1 MLKDEIEE
9 NQGVDIQE
17 KMIAERREWVNQ
29 YKESH
34 NGKIPDDLA
43 EFKNRFDVETPLSP
57 DEEGG
62 KKDDEDGGKKKKK
75 GGEAKKKGG
84 KKGKKAK
91 GGGDDDG
98 APAAQ
103 IYISEIIQKFD
114 LFYDDYNEDWNTRD
128 ETDNY
133 KQEHDVE
140 MAKTEV
146 MPILKTEYEG

>member
-1 MLKDEIEE
+1 
-9 NQGVDIQE
+9 
-17 KMIAERREWVNQ
+17 MIKERREWVNQ
-29 YKESH
+29 FKETH

-57 DEEGG
+57 EDEAAKKAEEDEG
-62 KKDDEDGGKKKKK
+62 GGKKKKK
-75 GGEAKKKGG
+75 GGDGGKKKGKKGG
-84 KKGKKAK
+84 KKAK
-91 GGGDDDG
+91 GDDDG

-103 IYISEIIQKFD
+103 IYISEVIQKFD
-114 LFYDDYNEDWNTRD
+114 LFYDDYNEDWVTRD

-146 MPILKTEYEG
+146 MPVLK